1 MLGVLGRLQS
11 RALFL
16 VGLCACSA
24 ASEPERQL
32 PPAPSSTQSSTAGAP
47 AIAPTDNAKDAG
59 AISNPTLGD
68 GGIVMVADTGPCG
81 VQACVDTAVPDD
93 DGFSVAEGDC
103 DDFNPLVNPGAY
115 DVPNNGIDEDCQG
128 GDAKSDAC
136 DDALDIASSDP
147 LAAAHAI
154 ELCPNTDETS
164 RRWGVISA
172 RWTTPDGMGKPGNDK
187 MHGLLPNLGP
197 NFAARGGKTLLAISS
212 GVARA
217 PTQTG
222 NTKTCSDEFPTASA
236 KFPSGFD
243 GTSSTC
249 PADAQATDIA
259 DAVALEVRVRMPSN
273 VNALSF
279 DSAFFTD
286 EYPDFICSPFN
297 DVFQTIVKPQR
308 MGSSADGNVVFDLD
322 GNAVSVNNSLLRA
335 CTPGNHGGKDF
346 ACPLGYMP
354 LKGTGYD
361 DCNAALLGPGLFGGG
376 FFGGGSITPTSSDPM
391 GASTGWLATEFA
403 VVPAE
408 IVTLRFA
415 IWDSGDSELDSLA
428 IIDHVHFRMRDKP
441 PPADKPMTKPVE
453 LQ

>member
-1 MLGVLGRLQS
+1 
-11 RALFL
+11 
-16 VGLCACSA
+16 
-24 ASEPERQL
+24 
-32 PPAPSSTQSSTAGAP
+32 
-47 AIAPTDNAKDAG
+47 
-59 AISNPTLGD
+59 
-68 GGIVMVADTGPCG
+68 MVADTGPCG

-128 GDAKSDAC
+128 GDAKSEAC

-147 LAAAHAI
+147 LVAAHAI

-172 RWTTPDGMGKPGNDK
+172 RWTTPDGMGKPGSDK

-197 NFAARGGKTLLAISS
+197 NFAPRAGKTLLAISS

-222 NTKTCSDEFPTASA
+222 YTDSCSDEFPTASA
-236 KFPSGFD
+236 KFPGGFD

-249 PADAQATDIA
+249 PADAQQTEIA
-259 DAVALEVRVRMPSN
+259 DAIALEVRVRMPSN
-273 VNALSF
+273 VSALSF
-279 DSAFFTD
+279 DSAFFTE
-286 EYPDFICSPFN
+286 EYPDYICTPFN
-297 DVFQTIVKPQR
+297 DVFQAIVTPQR

-346 ACPLGYMP
+346 ACPLGYAP

-376 FFGGGSITPTSSDPM
+376 FFGGGLTTPKSSDPM

-403 VVPAE
+403 VTPAE

-415 IWDSGDSELDSLA
+415 IWDSGDSALDSLA